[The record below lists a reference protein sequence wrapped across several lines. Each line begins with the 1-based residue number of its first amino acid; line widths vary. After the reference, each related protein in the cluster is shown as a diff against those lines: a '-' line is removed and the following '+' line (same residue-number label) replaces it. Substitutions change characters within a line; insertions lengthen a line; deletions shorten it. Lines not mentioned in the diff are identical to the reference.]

1 MAGNLTDGWVVGG
14 GPCCIGRERNAI
26 YIYIYMPRDGHRY
39 PFEFNGSSD
48 ERESSTFWR
57 KGWLATMGE

>member
-1 MAGNLTDGWVVGG
+1 MDGWWGAGPVVSAESAT
-14 GPCCIGRERNAI
+14 PS
-26 YIYIYMPRDGHRY
+26 IYIYMPRDGHRY

>member
-1 MAGNLTDGWVVGG
+1 MAGNLTDGSVVGG

-26 YIYIYMPRDGHRY
+26 YIYIYASGRP
-39 PFEFNGSSD
+39 PIPVFEFNGSSD